1 MNTIKKT
8 RLLHLTNTTGII
20 NGTNKSAML
29 SPKFWAQ
36 CAAVV
41 SSLASMNAVHAN
53 PDTFNIASGQTF
65 VVDTKISGTGTL
77 TKAGAGTME
86 LDYDN
91 STTTDAS
98 PLDTAFTG
106 PTNVT
111 AGTLQVD
118 LGGALGG
125 AGGGLLTMSD
135 ATTLVAGA
143 NTLIVPNAIQLG
155 SAASAAVTV
164 NVGANT
170 FELTG
175 VISEYTSG
183 SSCSCSLS
191 VAGTGILNL
200 SPTAANT
207 YTGGTTLGG
216 TSTLKIGNAN
226 AIPTTGAITLGAGT
240 TLEDSSTSG
249 VTLTNALTLTGDANV
264 SVDSGITTTASGAV
278 TGAHTLTANGAGT
291 LVLSGTN
298 SGGSTALTIAAG
310 TVSVAADTN
319 IPGGTLTLDGGK
331 LLASA
336 GYTSSKG
343 ITMAASS
350 SIGAASEQ
358 ILTYEGAISDTTG
371 TTLTINS
378 GTVYL
383 NADQS
388 GNTHTNIVVDGTG
401 TATLKLGASGTGS
414 VTSYLPG
421 GSTTTVTVQNSGV
434 LQAAATMSLGKV
446 LTVGLGNPVL
456 DANQYVVT
464 LDQGVTGAHPLTI
477 NSTGGAGT
485 VILQANNV
493 AQSTSLTVGTNGILQ
508 YTDTINL
515 PAGSGAMLTM
525 SGGTLKVPASNNA
538 SATVPTGVTFNV
550 GAAST
555 LDVGDSS
562 TLTFAVPFTDIA
574 GNALTIQNSTSSS
587 SANGTVAFTQY
598 VSGTTAATDNSASKT
613 AITVGTGTPNTSHVT
628 YLISD
633 PLAKEIPGAATAF
646 TLNGGTLATAA
657 SSAITTAQVIT
668 LGANSNVAVGADAT
682 LTLNGAL
689 AGGHALNA
697 NGTGTLVLGGT
708 NNTVSGQSLTVSTGA
723 TVQVALPANVPGSST
738 PAITLAGGTFEPTAT
753 MTLANPLTL
762 NASSVLSIP
771 SGVALTASGALTGL
785 WTLSM
790 GDAGTFIPTADNHL
804 SPTSLSLGGGVMQI
818 TAATQLPG
826 ASGAVLTMNGG
837 TMQVPTVTGADCTV
851 NMPSNL
857 GIAITAN
864 STFDV
869 QGGFSSANMLTIN
882 APFTDTVGHTLSL
895 TKTGVSTH
903 AAIVTMASGVD
914 NSASET
920 ILSVGTG
927 VALQINAA
935 KNIPGT
941 ASGSLKL
948 DGGTLVP
955 AVDALTITRPV
966 VVTTAST
973 IDTTNAATT
982 GLTVS
987 GAVTLTQGLTV
998 TGGNKLILSSAN
1010 VQGGGITTSGS
1021 STTLSLANAAA
1032 AGTGTVTLGTG
1043 TELECAVSGDAGTIA
1058 NAIAMSATAADTATL
1073 LATNS
1078 FTASGVISGAADLT
1092 IDDASGTKTVTLSGT
1107 NTYTGKTTL
1116 AGTATLSVSAAHQL
1130 SAAALVMGAG
1140 TTLNV
1145 TTGFT
1150 LLGGIKLG

>member
-183 SSCSCSLS
+183 SSGSCSLS

-790 GDAGTFIPTADNHL
+790 GDAGTFIPTADN
-804 SPTSLSLGGGVMQI
+804 SSSATSLSLGGGVMQI
-818 TAATQLPG
+818 TNTTQLPG
-826 ASGAVLTMNGG
+826 ASATLTMNGG

-882 APFTDTVGHTLSL
+882 APFTDTVRHTLSL

-1092 IDDASGTKTVTLSGT
+1092 ITGTAKTVTLSGT

>member
-183 SSCSCSLS
+183 SSGSCSLS

-456 DANQYVVT
+456 DANQHVVT
-464 LDQGVTGAHPLTI
+464 LDQGVTGANPLTI

-762 NASSVLSIP
+762 NESSVLSIP
-771 SGVALTASGALTGL
+771 SSVALTASGALTGL

-1021 STTLSLANAAA
+1021 GTTLSLANAAA

-1092 IDDASGTKTVTLSGT
+1092 ITGTAKTVTLSGT

-1116 AGTATLSVSAAHQL
+1116 AGTATLSVSAANQL